1 MTAGARGGLRQSLAP
16 LLGARAVRD
25 LTHTPSPPPG
35 CSSARSS
42 HPARG
47 EVTVPEKPAQ
57 PPRKGGSPVPS
68 LASHVVPSRGVER
81 R

>member
-1 MTAGARGGLRQSLAP
+1 MTAGARGGS
-16 LLGARAVRD
+16 ARASLRSLEPPLRD